1 MTDPLALRVQGT
13 EAFAA
18 PEPRSPLGPAV
29 CAAPPVRPWHAGAR
43 RSGCTWHTRSPASD
57 RSACGPWGLTPL
69 RGCDNGRTWVSVGSH
84 RPQRPP
90 PFPVRQAAGNLR
102 FPRWRL
108 PSERGW
114 TGAGKLEEQ
123 VSPGVPVT
131 PETGAEGPLP
141 TVPGPGGVGRCGC
154 GLYCH
159 TVTAPFPRSVWWGR
173 SRNRRVR
180 CPQLTLW
187 DAGARRARLGPSAY
201 YPHTEKVW
209 HNSRDELGTTAS
221 QSWRL

>member
-1 MTDPLALRVQGT
+1 MTEPLVLRVQGT
-13 EAFAA
+13 EAVAA

-29 CAAPPVRPWHAGAR
+29 CAAPPVRPWHAGAP
-43 RSGCTWHTRSPASD
+43 RSGCTWHTRSPASG

-90 PFPVRQAAGNLR
+90 PFPVRQAGNLR
-102 FPRWRL
+102 FRRWRL

-114 TGAGKLEEQ
+114 TVAGKLEER
-123 VSPGVPVT
+123 VSLGVPVT
-131 PETGAEGPLP
+131 LETGMEGPLP
-141 TVPGPGGVGRCGC
+141 PVPGPGGVGRCGC

-173 SRNRRVR
+173 SWNRRVR
-180 CPQLTLW
+180 CPQLTL
-187 DAGARRARLGPSAY
+187 LGCGSREGQPWSLY
-201 YPHTEKVW
+201 LPPHTDKVW
-209 HNSRDELGTTAS
+209 HNSRNELGTAAS